1 MINIENLSYMYNK
14 KDIILKDINLK
25 IKDGEIICII
35 GKNGSGKSTLLKLI
49 AGIIKP
55 SLGNVFID
63 NINILKRK
71 ELRKEVGIVFQNPD
85 SQILFPKV
93 FDDIEFALNNL
104 KIENKNERIK
114 NALKDVN
121 LSDKEQKDTYN
132 LSLGQKQRVNIASVL
147 AINPKYILLDE
158 PTTMID
164 SIEKEN
170 IYQIIKQLKK
180 DGKTIIFTTN
190 NINEILLSDR
200 ILILENKEIKHII
213 EKNKLLEN
221 IQILQECDIIIPDVI
236 QIILKL
242 NKNGKDISLKE
253 WTISEMIN
261 EIVKVCES
269 SKMYLNYYFLSHIL

>member
-14 KDIILKDINLK
+14 KYIILKDINLK

-170 IYQIIKQLKK
+170 IYQTIKQLKK

-269 SKMYLNYYFLSHIL
+269 

>member
-14 KDIILKDINLK
+14 KDMILKDINLQ
-25 IKDGEIICII
+25 IKDGEIIGII
-35 GKNGSGKSTLLKLI
+35 GTNGSGKSTLLKLI

-55 SLGNVFID
+55 SLGNIFID
-63 NINILKRK
+63 TINILKRK

-269 SKMYLNYYFLSHIL
+269 